1 MARYN
6 RRDLFRHWI
15 HKDQPANRPCTHA
28 CCRGFR
34 AHPEHYPVARRND
47 YLRYSSDTELAEF
60 FGRQRDDDRGQAA
73 RDQVIAEMQ
82 RRDQADERRQQAE
95 QRRRLRYAARR
106 TERAAE
112 LDRLWLEAEA
122 GTKGN
127 MLNRRGREAGI
138 NERTLFTG
146 TEARARKYASEELL
160 EWWEHHPRPTEAYFE
175 GRDTRIGYGAR
186 VGVRGRM
193 TSEEADWRDRYAR
206 DVDTW
211 PIESA
216 A

>member
-1 MARYN
+1 VARYD

-15 HKDQPANRPCTHA
+15 HKDQPASRPCTHA

-34 AHPEHYPVARRND
+34 AHPEHYPVARRNA
-47 YLRYSSDTELAEF
+47 YLKYASDEDLAEF
-60 FGRQRDDDRGQAA
+60 YSRQRDDEAGQVA
-73 RDQVIAEMQ
+73 RDQVIAEAN
-82 RRDQADERRQQAE
+82 RRDLRDERRQAADERR
-95 QRRRLRYAARR
+95 RSRYAARR
-106 TERAAE
+106 VYRAEE
-112 LDRLWLEAEA
+112 LDRLWAEAEA

-127 MLNRRGREAGI
+127 MLNRRGREAGV

-146 TEARARKYASEELL
+146 TEARARKYASDELL

-175 GRDTRIGYGAR
+175 GRDTRIGYGRHIGVGAR
-186 VGVRGRM
+186 M
-193 TSEEADWRDRYAR
+193 STEEQAWRDRYDR
-206 DVDTW
+206 DVAW